1 MRDFPRIASFLIEN
15 MSIESNGKKKISARI
30 ISCIPIILFF
40 AIILFSLFFLFQ
52 KLITNVLGV
61 IVPFAD

>member
-1 MRDFPRIASFLIEN
+1 MRGYPRIASFLIEN